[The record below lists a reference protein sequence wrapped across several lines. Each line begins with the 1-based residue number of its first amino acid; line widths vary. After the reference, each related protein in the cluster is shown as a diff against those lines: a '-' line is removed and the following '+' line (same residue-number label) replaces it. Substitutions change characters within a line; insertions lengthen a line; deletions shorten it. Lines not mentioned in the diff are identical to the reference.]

1 MVDALIS
8 FVIDQL
14 ASTALEQIKENVRLV
29 LDVEKEVEQLTKSL
43 KKIHAVLKDAEKRQV
58 KEAVVQEWLDELT
71 EVAYEMDNVL
81 DEWNT
86 QALKQQIEEQ
96 EDQGEN
102 TLVIKKKRKDSSINF
117 IPLQLV
123 ALNNLNDQ
131 RLPL

>member
-96 EDQGEN
+96 EDQDY
-102 TLVIKKKRKDSSINF
+102 KR
-117 IPLQLV
+117 PE
-123 ALNNLNDQ
+123 
-131 RLPL
+131 